1 MNKISAIKLRQD
13 TAQQKPMQ
21 IIEGKEKILEGYFV
35 YLQDESKLS
44 AGEIQYLVFAETEKQ
59 VSDFLKN
66 MSEKN
71 IPVTI
76 SNGRTG
82 VVGGAIPKSGALLTV
97 EKMDKIL
104 GHRYV
109 GDEIWVKC
117 QAGVVLENLH
127 KESQSITGGCFY
139 PVDVTET
146 SARIGGTVS
155 TNASGERSFK
165 YGPTRKW
172 IRSLRV
178 VLSNGEV
185 LEIERGKI
193 FAENNQL
200 EIVFSNEER
209 VVVKIPTYKMPD
221 VKNASGY
228 YAKPEMDLI
237 DLFIGS
243 EGTLGVITEVEV
255 ALTKKP
261 ENIMSIIAFFPEEQ
275 NALNFFFK
283 CKQMLTSAL
292 VFEYFDSGGLNILRE
307 KKQDE
312 GVNLAVPDFP
322 QKTNAAIFLELE
334 YTDETLDQISTTLDK
349 LLVNNKSSIDT
360 ALAAL
365 EEKDKLKIRAMRH
378 ALPEGINETIA
389 RNKRNYPALHKI
401 SADIAVPEN
410 KLLEMIEY
418 YKSKLV
424 PSGFIYTL
432 FGHIGE
438 SHLHMNILPRNTEEF
453 EQAKELHLDFAK
465 KAVSLGG
472 TISAEHGVGKIKI
485 PYLEVMYG
493 RNGLRQMVEIKK
505 LLDPKCILNRGNIF
519 PESFLSE

>member
-1 MNKISAIKLRQD
+1 MNKIKTIESQTDSTK
-13 TAQQKPMQ
+13 Q
-21 IIEGKEKILEGYFV
+21 IRMIEGKENIVSQFSA

-44 AGEIQYLVFAETEKQ
+44 AGEIQYLAFAETEKQ
-59 VSDFLKN
+59 VADFLKE

-104 GHRYV
+104 DTRKV
-109 GDEIWVKC
+109 RDEIWVRC

-127 KESQSITGGCFY
+127 KESQHIEGGYFY
-139 PVDVTET
+139 PVDATET
-146 SARIGGTVS
+146 SARIGGTVA

-165 YGPTRKW
+165 YGSTRKW
-172 IRSLRV
+172 VRSLRV

-185 LEIERGKI
+185 IAIERGKI
-193 FAENNQL
+193 FAENGQF
-200 EIVFSNEER
+200 EIVFSEGR
-209 VVVKIPTYKMPD
+209 TAVVKIPTYKMPD

-228 YAKPEMDLI
+228 YAKSGIDLI

-261 ENIMSIIAFFPEEQ
+261 ENIISVIAFFPEEQ
-275 NALNFFFK
+275 NAFDFFFQAK
-283 CKQMLTSAL
+283 TELKTTL
-292 VFEYFDSGGLNILRE
+292 VFEYFDTGGLNILRE
-307 KKQDE
+307 KKQNE
-312 GVNLAVPDFP
+312 GANSSVPDFDE
-322 QKTNAAIFLELE
+322 KAKAAIFLELE
-334 YTDETLDQISTTLDK
+334 YTDKTLDPISATLDK
-349 LLVNNKSSIDT
+349 LLTQNKYSMDT

-365 EEKDKLKIRAMRH
+365 EEKDKLKIRAIRH

-389 RNKRNYPALHKI
+389 KNKRNYPSLHKI

-438 SHLHMNILPRNTEEF
+438 SHLHMNILPKNDIEF
-453 EQAKELHLDFAK
+453 EQAKALHLDFAK

-493 RNGLRQMVEIKK
+493 IEGVKQMVEVKK
-505 LLDPKCILNRGNIF
+505 LLDPKCILNRGDIF
-519 PESFLSE
+519 PEGLLCGK